1 MITETNRIKEL
12 MGLPLIS
19 EGVPE
24 NNSPDVKYGTSGDF
38 RVKSDTYSIVSQDEV
53 IKNTTKKKVKGPIN
67 KILSLFRKK
76 DKVSNET
83 GTESLFLQISEVES
97 FNFEGGRLDN
107 PKQISIMLNMQVNG
121 KYYGYGDTSF
131 YSNNKLTDRMSQT
144 EDGARNFTCSLS
156 TFDGEQGKC
165 EPSDT
170 MIKIIKEK
178 FLPTKYGQEIKS
190 SLNSI
195 GINV

>member
-1 MITETNRIKEL
+1 MVNETNRIKEL
-12 MGLPLIS
+12 MGLSLIN

-38 RVKSDTYSIVSQDEV
+38 RVKSNTYSILSQEEI
-53 IKNTTKKKVKGPIN
+53 IKDTTNKKVKGPIN

-76 DKVSNET
+76 DKVSNVDN
-83 GTESLFLQISEVES
+83 TESLLLTISSVES

-107 PKQISIMLNMQVNG
+107 PKQISIMINMQVNG

-131 YSNNKLTDRMSQT
+131 YSNNKLTDRLSQT
-144 EDGARNFTCSLS
+144 EDGARNFTCSIS

-165 EPSDT
+165 EPSET
-170 MIKIIKEK
+170 MIKIIREK

>member
-12 MGLPLIS
+12 MGLPLVN

-38 RVKSDTYSIVSQDEV
+38 SVKSDTYSIISQKEV
-53 IKNTTKKKVKGPIN
+53 VKDTTKKKVKGPIN

-107 PKQISIMLNMQVNG
+107 PKQISIMINMQVNG
-121 KYYGYGDTSF
+121 KYYGYNDTSF
-131 YSNNKLTDRMSQT
+131 YSNNKLTDRLSQT
-144 EDGARNFTCSLS
+144 EDGDRNC
-156 TFDGEQGKC
+156 
-165 EPSDT
+165 
-170 MIKIIKEK
+170 
-178 FLPTKYGQEIKS
+178 
-190 SLNSI
+190 
-195 GINV
+195 